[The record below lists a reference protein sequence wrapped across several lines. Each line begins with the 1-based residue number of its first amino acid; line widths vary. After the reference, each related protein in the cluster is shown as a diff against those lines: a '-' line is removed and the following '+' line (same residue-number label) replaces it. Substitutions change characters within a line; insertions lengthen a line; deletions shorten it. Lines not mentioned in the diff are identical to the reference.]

1 MVQRRSNKFKQS
13 VKRNDNNDDDYDDDV
28 TGRQHLLSICSVP
41 DTVLNPFHK
50 LLFGPH
56 SNPVRLA
63 LLLLF
68 LIYRF
73 KKKHL

>member
-1 MVQRRSNKFKQS
+1 MVQGRPSKFKQS
-13 VKRNDNNDDDYDDDV
+13 VKRNDSNDDDYDDDV
-28 TGRQHLLSICSVP
+28 TGRQRLLSICCVP

-50 LLFGPH
+50 LFGPH

-73 KKKHL
+73 KKKQL